1 MWVSV
6 LGWLLAWR
14 PPGIT
19 SRQHV
24 LGQSAGHLRSHPRY
38 ISWVLSVACMYQGGE
53 LWTQYEV
60 NLGGLVDVY
69 VVIEMTVYYWC
80 YVICCV
86 CVA

>member
-1 MWVSV
+1 
-6 LGWLLAWR
+6 
-14 PPGIT
+14 
-19 SRQHV
+19 
-24 LGQSAGHLRSHPRY
+24 
-38 ISWVLSVACMYQGGE
+38 MYQGGE

-86 CVA
+86 CMCGLGVCMLVCVDYSSIIVRSARRE